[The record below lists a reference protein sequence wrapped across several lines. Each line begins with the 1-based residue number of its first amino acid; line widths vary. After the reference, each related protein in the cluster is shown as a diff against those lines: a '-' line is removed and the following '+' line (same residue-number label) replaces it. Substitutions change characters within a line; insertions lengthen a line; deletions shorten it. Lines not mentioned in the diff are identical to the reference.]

1 MSTGPST
8 KVLVIVEDEADM
20 RFLIHTLLSADPR
33 LELMGDAAS
42 AQEAVEMARTLD
54 PGLVILDHLID
65 GPVTGLDAA
74 PDIKAAAPNS
84 KIVLFSAFNL
94 RAEARREPAI
104 DAFLPKDQPERL
116 LPLAQRLLG
125 LAP

>member
-1 MSTGPST
+1 MST
-8 KVLVIVEDEADM
+8 KVLVIVEDEAEM
-20 RFLIHTLLSADPR
+20 RRLVRALLARDPR
-33 LELMGDAAS
+33 LEIMGEAAT
-42 AQEAVEMARTLD
+42 AAEAVELARSLD

-84 KIVLFSAFNL
+84 KILLFSAFDL
-94 RAEARREPAI
+94 RREARQEPAV
-104 DAFLPKDQPERL
+104 DAFLPKDQPEKL

-125 LAP
+125 LEPLAA